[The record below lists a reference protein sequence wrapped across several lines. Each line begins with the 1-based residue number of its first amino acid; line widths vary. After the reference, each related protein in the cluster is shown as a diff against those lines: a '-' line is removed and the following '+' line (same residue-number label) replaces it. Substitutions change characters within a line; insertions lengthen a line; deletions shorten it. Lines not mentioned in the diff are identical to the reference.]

1 MPYSAASEGRGADSP
16 PASRAGVQATP
27 AAHKIPESVLVIIH
41 TARLDVLLLRRTAL
55 HEGQEFWQCV
65 TGSKDWQEESWSETA
80 AREVAEETGI
90 DAAAPGCRL
99 TDWGLE
105 NTYVIYPEWQHRY
118 APGVWHNT
126 ERVFGLQ
133 VPADTP
139 VALNPREHTAYAW
152 LNWHEAA
159 DRCQS
164 SSNAEA
170 ILWLPRFVLP

>member
-1 MPYSAASEGRGADSP
+1 MRYSAASEARGGASP
-16 PASRAGVQATP
+16 HRVDAGVQATS

-41 TARLDVLLLRRTAL
+41 TARLDVLMLRRTVL

-65 TGSKDWQEESWSETA
+65 TGSKDWQGESWSATA
-80 AREVAEETGI
+80 AREVREETRI
-90 DAAAPGCRL
+90 DVDAPGCRL

-139 VALNPREHTAYAW
+139 VALNPREHTAFAW
-152 LNWHEAA
+152 LNWREAA
-159 DRCQS
+159 DRCHS